1 MTVALWIRRCAQRW
15 PDKLAYVDG
24 ERRLTFGQFNE
35 RVNRQVHGLLA
46 AGAVRGD
53 RIATLTNNHVEC
65 VEAVA
70 AAAKGGFVHVP
81 INFRSVPREIA
92 HVVDHCGATIVLV
105 EKEYAAKLA
114 DAGALRSVKRVITI
128 DPGNPESDY
137 ERWLAGSDAAEPTVD
152 VTGDDHF
159 FICYTSGATGTPK
172 GVLHQQRQSVAHA
185 PVVVVGYEFTRD
197 TKVLL
202 VYPHNSIASINM
214 FYVPAWLLGACVVFT
229 DQRNFNA
236 DRWLELVERERIT
249 HSHLVPTMLFRV
261 LESPRLRETDTRS
274 IVTIGYG
281 SAPMPT
287 ERIERLQA
295 AFGNVL
301 IQGYGMTEVSSIA
314 AYLDKQDHL
323 EALRPGGDRARL
335 NSCGRAAF
343 GTELRVVDEHDRDVQ
358 PGEVG
363 EIVFRGPQ
371 VMTGYWN
378 DPEKTAETLRNGW
391 LHSGDMATLDER
403 GYLTIVD
410 RKKDLIISGGANISS
425 REVEEALYRH
435 PAVKEAS
442 VVGKPDEEWGELPH
456 AFVSLHAGRSA
467 TAAELIAFCRE
478 SLSGYKCPNSID
490 FLDELPKNALGKILK
505 SDLRARYW
513 AAQGRQVN

>member
-1 MTVALWIRRCAQRW
+1 MTVAEWIRRCAQRR

-24 ERRLTFGQFNE
+24 ARRFTFAEFND
-35 RVNRQVHGLLA
+35 RVNRQTHGLYA
-46 AGAVRGD
+46 EGVQRGD
-53 RIATLTNNHVEC
+53 RVAVLMNNHVEA

-81 INFRSVPREIA
+81 VNFRSVPREIA
-92 HVVDHCGATIVLV
+92 YVINHCGATALFI
-105 EKEYAAKLA
+105 EKEYVAKLA
-114 DAGALRSVKRVITI
+114 DAGDMPTLKKVIVL
-128 DPGNPESDY
+128 DPGIPASEY
-137 ERWLAGSDAAEPTVD
+137 EQWLAAQNASEPTVD
-152 VTGDDHF
+152 VTGDDNF

-185 PVVVVGYEFTRD
+185 PVVVIGYEFTKD

-229 DQRNFNA
+229 DQRNFDA
-236 DRWLELVERERIT
+236 DRWLALVEQERIT

-261 LESPRLRETDTRS
+261 LESKRLSATDISS

-295 AFGNVL
+295 VFGNVL

-323 EALRPGGDRARL
+323 DAKGDRARL
-335 NSCGRAAF
+335 NSCGRSAF
-343 GTELRVVDEHDRDVQ
+343 GTELRVVDEDDKDVKT
-358 PGEVG
+358 GEVG

-378 DPEKTAETLRNGW
+378 DPEKSAETMRNGW
-391 LHSGDMATLDER
+391 MHSGDMATMDER

-425 REVEEALYRH
+425 REVEEVIYWH
-435 PAVKEAS
+435 PAVREAG
-442 VVGKPDEEWGELPH
+442 VVGKPDEEWGEVPH
-456 AFVSLHAGRSA
+456 AFVSLHVGQSV
-467 TAAELIAFCRE
+467 TPEELVAFCRE
-478 SLSGYKCPNSID
+478 RLSGYKCPRTIEIVE
-490 FLDELPKNALGKILK
+490 ELPKNGLGKILK
-505 SDLRARYW
+505 SDLRSQFWVGHSRK
-513 AAQGRQVN
+513 VN

>member
-1 MTVALWIRRCAQRW
+1 MTVAEWIRRCAQRR

-24 ERRLTFGQFNE
+24 ARRFTFAEFND
-35 RVNRQVHGLLA
+35 RVNRQTHGLYA
-46 AGAVRGD
+46 EGVQRGD
-53 RIATLTNNHVEC
+53 RVAVLMNNHVEA

-81 INFRSVPREIA
+81 VNFRSVPREIA
-92 HVVDHCGATIVLV
+92 YVINHCGATALFI
-105 EKEYAAKLA
+105 EKEYVAKLA
-114 DAGALRSVKRVITI
+114 DAGDMPTLKKVIVL
-128 DPGNPESDY
+128 DPGIPESEY
-137 ERWLAGSDAAEPTVD
+137 EQWLAAQNSSEPTVD
-152 VTGDDHF
+152 VTGDDNF

-185 PVVVVGYEFTRD
+185 PVVVIGYEFTKD

-229 DQRNFNA
+229 DQRNFDA
-236 DRWLELVERERIT
+236 DRWLALVEQERIT

-261 LESPRLRETDTRS
+261 LESKRLSATDISS

-295 AFGNVL
+295 VFGNVL

-323 EALRPGGDRARL
+323 DAKGDRARL
-335 NSCGRAAF
+335 NSCGRSAF
-343 GTELRVVDEHDRDVQ
+343 GTELRVVDEDDKDVKT
-358 PGEVG
+358 GEIG

-378 DPEKTAETLRNGW
+378 DPEKSAETMRNGW
-391 LHSGDMATLDER
+391 MHSGDMATMDER

-425 REVEEALYRH
+425 REVEEVIYWH
-435 PAVKEAS
+435 PAVREAG
-442 VVGKPDEEWGELPH
+442 VVGKPDEEWGEVPH
-456 AFVSLHAGRSA
+456 AFVSLHVGQSV
-467 TAAELIAFCRE
+467 TPEELVAFCRE
-478 SLSGYKCPNSID
+478 RLSGYKCPRTIEIVE
-490 FLDELPKNALGKILK
+490 ELPKNGLGKILK
-505 SDLRARYW
+505 SDLRSQFWVGHSRK
-513 AAQGRQVN
+513 VN

>member
-1 MTVALWIRRCAQRW
+1 MTIAAWIRRCAQRY
-15 PDKLAYVDG
+15 PDKLAYVDA
-24 ERRLTFGQFNE
+24 ERRFTFAQFDE
-35 RVNRQVHGLLA
+35 RVNRHANGLYA
-46 AGAVRGD
+46 AGLKRGD
-53 RIATLTNNHVEC
+53 RVATLTNNHVEC

-70 AAAKGGFVHVP
+70 AAAKRGFVHVP
-81 INFRSVPREIA
+81 VNFRSVPREIA
-92 HVVDHCGATIVLV
+92 YVVNHCGASLLFI

-114 DAGALRSVKRVITI
+114 EAGEMPTLRKVIVI
-128 DPGNPESDY
+128 EPGDPASEY
-137 ERWLAGSDAAEPTVD
+137 EHWLAQQDAAEPQVD
-152 VTGDDHF
+152 VTGEDNF

-185 PVVVVGYEFTRD
+185 PVVVIGYEFTHD

-236 DRWLELVERERIT
+236 DRWLELVEKERVT

-261 LESPRLRETDTRS
+261 LESRRLQSTDTSS

-287 ERIERLQA
+287 ERIERLQEV
-295 AFGNVL
+295 FGNIL
-301 IQGYGMTEVSSIA
+301 IQGYGMTEISSIA
-314 AYLDKQDHL
+314 AYLDKKDHV
-323 EALRPGGDRARL
+323 EAKGDRARL

-343 GTELRVVDEHDRDVQ
+343 GTELRVVDEDDRDVR
-358 PGEVG
+358 PGEIG

-378 DPEKTAETLRNGW
+378 EPDKTAEAMRNGW
-391 LHSGDMATLDER
+391 MHSGDMATLDER
-403 GYLTIVD
+403 GYITIVD

-425 REVEEALYRH
+425 REVEEVIYWH
-435 PAVKEAS
+435 PSVREAS
-442 VVGKPDEEWGELPH
+442 VIGKPDEEWGEVPH
-456 AFVSLHAGRSA
+456 AFVSLHAGKSL
-467 TAAELIAFCRE
+467 TTGELLAFCKER
-478 SLSGYKCPNSID
+478 LSGYKCPRTIEIVED
-490 FLDELPKNALGKILK
+490 LPKNALGKILK
-505 SDLRARYW
+505 SELRSRFW
-513 AAQGRQVN
+513 IGHSRKVN

>member
-1 MTVALWIRRCAQRW
+1 MTIAAWVRRCAQRY
-15 PDKLAYVDG
+15 PKKLAYVDG
-24 ERRLTFGQFNE
+24 ERRVTYAQFDE
-35 RVNRQVHGLLA
+35 RVNRHANGLQAL
-46 AGAVRGD
+46 GLRRGD

-70 AAAKGGFVHVP
+70 AAAKGGYVHVP
-81 INFRSVPREIA
+81 VNFRSVPREIA
-92 HVVDHCGATIVLV
+92 YVVNHCEASLLLI
-105 EKEYAAKLA
+105 EKEYVAKLA
-114 DAGALRSVKRVITI
+114 EAGELPSVQRVIVI
-128 DPGNPESDY
+128 EPGVPDSEY
-137 ERWLAGSDAAEPTVD
+137 ERWLAVQSAADPEVD
-152 VTGDDHF
+152 VTGEDNF

-172 GVLHQQRQSVAHA
+172 GVLHQQRQAIAHA
-185 PVVVVGYEFTRD
+185 PVVVIGYEFTHE

-214 FYVPAWLLGACVVFT
+214 FYVPAWVVGACVVFT

-236 DRWLELVERERIT
+236 DRWLELVQTERIT

-261 LESPRLRETDTRS
+261 LESPLLRATDTSS

-295 AFGNVL
+295 VFGNVL
-301 IQGYGMTEVSSIA
+301 IQGYGMTEISSIA
-314 AYLDKQDHL
+314 AYLDKTDHL
-323 EALRPGGDRARL
+323 EAQGDRARL

-343 GTELRVVDEHDRDVQ
+343 GTELRVVDDDDRDVA

-378 DPEKTAETLRNGW
+378 EPDKTAETMRNGW
-391 LHSGDMATLDER
+391 MHSGDMATLDER

-425 REVEEALYRH
+425 REVEEVIYWH
-435 PAVKEAS
+435 PAVREAG
-442 VVGKPDEEWGELPH
+442 VIGEPDEEWGEVPR
-456 AFVSLHAGRSA
+456 AFVSLHAGQSV
-467 TAAELIAFCRE
+467 TAAELLAFCKER
-478 SLSGYKCPNSID
+478 LSGYKCPRAID
-490 FLDELPKNALGKILK
+490 IVEDLPKNALGKILK
-505 SDLRARYW
+505 SELRSRFW
-513 AAQGRQVN
+513 AGHSRKVN

>member
-1 MTVALWIRRCAQRW
+1 MTIAAWIRRCAERY

-24 ERRLTFGQFNE
+24 ERRFTFAQFDE
-35 RVNRQVHGLLA
+35 RVNRHTNGLYATGLQ
-46 AGAVRGD
+46 RGD
-53 RIATLTNNHVEC
+53 RVATLTNNHVEC

-81 INFRSVPREIA
+81 VNFRSVPREIA
-92 HVVDHCGATIVLV
+92 YVVNHCGASLLFT

-114 DAGALRSVKRVITI
+114 DAGEMPTLKKVIVI
-128 DPGNPESDY
+128 EPGDPASGY
-137 ERWLAGSDAAEPTVD
+137 EQWLAQQDAAEPQVD
-152 VTGDDHF
+152 VTGDDNF

-185 PVVVVGYEFTRD
+185 PVVVIGYEFTHD
-197 TKVLL
+197 TRVLL

-214 FYVPAWLLGACVVFT
+214 FYVPAWLLGACVVLT

-236 DRWLELVERERIT
+236 DRWLELVEKERIT

-261 LESPRLRETDTRS
+261 LESRRLQSTDTSS

-287 ERIERLQA
+287 ERIERLHEV
-295 AFGNVL
+295 FGNVL
-301 IQGYGMTEVSSIA
+301 IQGYGMTEISSIA

-323 EALRPGGDRARL
+323 EGMKGDRARL
-335 NSCGRAAF
+335 NACGRAAF
-343 GTELRVVDEHDRDVQ
+343 GTELRVVDEEDRDV
-358 PGEVG
+358 PTGEVG

-378 DPEKTAETLRNGW
+378 DPEKTAEAMRSGW
-391 LHSGDMATLDER
+391 MHSGDMATLDER
-403 GYLTIVD
+403 GYITIVD

-425 REVEEALYRH
+425 REVEEALYWH
-435 PAVKEAS
+435 PAVREAS
-442 VVGKPDEEWGELPH
+442 VIGKPDDEWGELPH
-456 AFVSLHAGRSA
+456 GFVSLHSGKSA
-467 TAAELIAFCRE
+467 TPEELMVFCRE
-478 SLSGYKCPNSID
+478 RLSGYKCPRTID
-490 FLDELPKNALGKILK
+490 IVEDLPKNGLGKILK
-505 SDLRARYW
+505 AELRARFW
-513 AAQGRQVN
+513 AGHSRKVN

>member
-1 MTVALWIRRCAQRW
+1 MTVAEWIRRCAQRR

-24 ERRLTFGQFNE
+24 ARRFTFAEFND
-35 RVNRQVHGLLA
+35 RVNRQTHGLYA
-46 AGAVRGD
+46 EGVQRGD
-53 RIATLTNNHVEC
+53 RVAVLMNNHVEA

-81 INFRSVPREIA
+81 VNFRSVPREIA
-92 HVVDHCGATIVLV
+92 YVINHCGATVLFI
-105 EKEYAAKLA
+105 EKEYVAKLA
-114 DAGALRSVKRVITI
+114 DAGEMPTLKKVIVL
-128 DPGNPESDY
+128 DPGSPESEY
-137 ERWLAGSDAAEPTVD
+137 EQWLAAQNASEPTVD
-152 VTGDDHF
+152 VTGDDNF

-185 PVVVVGYEFTRD
+185 PVVVIGYEFTKD

-229 DQRNFNA
+229 DQRNFDA
-236 DRWLELVERERIT
+236 DRWLALVEQERIT

-261 LESPRLRETDTRS
+261 LESKRLSATDISS

-295 AFGNVL
+295 VFGNVL

-323 EALRPGGDRARL
+323 DAKGDRARL
-335 NSCGRAAF
+335 NSCGRSAF
-343 GTELRVVDEHDRDVQ
+343 GTELRVVDEDDNDVKT
-358 PGEVG
+358 GEIG

-378 DPEKTAETLRNGW
+378 DPEKSAETMRNGW
-391 LHSGDMATLDER
+391 MHSGDMATMDER

-425 REVEEALYRH
+425 REVEEVIYWH
-435 PAVKEAS
+435 PAVREAG
-442 VVGKPDEEWGELPH
+442 VVGKPDEEWGEVPH
-456 AFVSLHAGRSA
+456 AFVSLHVGQKV
-467 TAAELIAFCRE
+467 TPEELVAFCRE
-478 SLSGYKCPNSID
+478 RLSGYKCPRTIEIVE
-490 FLDELPKNALGKILK
+490 ELPKNGLGKILK
-505 SDLRARYW
+505 SDLRSQFWVGHSRK
-513 AAQGRQVN
+513 VN

>member
-1 MTVALWIRRCAQRW
+1 MTVAEWIRRCAQRR

-24 ERRLTFGQFNE
+24 ARRFTFAEFND
-35 RVNRQVHGLLA
+35 RVNRQTHGLYA
-46 AGAVRGD
+46 EGVQRGD
-53 RIATLTNNHVEC
+53 RVAVLMNNHVEA

-81 INFRSVPREIA
+81 VNFRSVPREIA
-92 HVVDHCGATIVLV
+92 YVINHCGATALFI
-105 EKEYAAKLA
+105 EKEYVAKLA
-114 DAGALRSVKRVITI
+114 DAGDMPTLKKVIVL
-128 DPGNPESDY
+128 DPGIPASEY
-137 ERWLAGSDAAEPTVD
+137 EQWLAAQNASEPTVD
-152 VTGDDHF
+152 VTGDDNF

-185 PVVVVGYEFTRD
+185 PVVVIGYEFTKD

-229 DQRNFNA
+229 DQRNFDA
-236 DRWLELVERERIT
+236 DRWLALVEQERIT

-261 LESPRLRETDTRS
+261 LESKRLSATDISS

-295 AFGNVL
+295 VFGNVL

-323 EALRPGGDRARL
+323 DAKGDRARL
-335 NSCGRAAF
+335 NSCGRSAF
-343 GTELRVVDEHDRDVQ
+343 GTELRVVDEDDKDVKT
-358 PGEVG
+358 GEVG

-378 DPEKTAETLRNGW
+378 DPEKSAETMRNGW
-391 LHSGDMATLDER
+391 MHSGDMATMDER

-425 REVEEALYRH
+425 REVEEVIYWH
-435 PAVKEAS
+435 PAVREAG
-442 VVGKPDEEWGELPH
+442 VVGKPDEEWGEVPH
-456 AFVSLHAGRSA
+456 AFVSLHVGQSV
-467 TAAELIAFCRE
+467 TPEELVADR
-478 SLSGYKCPNSID
+478 
-490 FLDELPKNALGKILK
+490 K
-505 SDLRARYW
+505 S
-513 AAQGRQVN
+513 VV